1 MAQVSLKSVNLP
13 NGETL
18 GYRER
23 EGGDKLLVLV
33 HGNMN
38 SSKHWDLVLENLDAS
53 FKVYAIDLRGF
64 GISTYN
70 QRIVDLGDLTSDLK
84 LFVDALGLKGFSLAG
99 WSTGGGVI
107 MQFAADYPEY
117 VQKLILVDS
126 MSTRGYPFYET
137 DENWMPNLNNRI
149 RTQEQMDLDF
159 RTRTVFGGQNNR
171 DRNLMRFMFDAT
183 VYVNKKPSAELYEEY
198 IDDILTQRN
207 LPEIYHGLNVFN
219 ISNVDGEVAQG
230 SGAIDRI
237 VAPTLVLWGEL
248 DIVCPRNMTD
258 EIMED
263 FGDRATLV
271 VLPNCGHSPLVDDI
285 DRICS
290 EMAKFLNS

>member
-1 MAQVSLKSVNLP
+1 MVEVALKSVDLP

-33 HGNMN
+33 HGNMT
-38 SSKHWDLVLENLDAS
+38 SSKHWDRVLEHLDPS
-53 FKVYAIDLRGF
+53 FKVYAIDMRGF

-70 QRIVDLGDLTSDLK
+70 QKIRDLGDLTADLK

-99 WSTGGGVI
+99 WSTGGGVV
-107 MQFAADYPEY
+107 MQFAADYPDY
-117 VQKLILVDS
+117 VEKLILVES

-137 DENWMPNLNNRI
+137 DENWVPNLNNRI
-149 RTQEQMDLDF
+149 RTQEQMNGDF
-159 RTRTVFGGQNNR
+159 RTRTVHGGQMNK
-171 DRNLMRFMFDAT
+171 DRGLMRFMFDAT
-183 VYVNKKPSAELYEEY
+183 VYVNQKPDPELYEAY

-207 LPEIYHGLNVFN
+207 IPEVYHGLNVFN
-219 ISNVDGEVAQG
+219 ISHVEGELG
-230 SGAIDRI
+230 KGTGAIDRI
-237 VAPTLVLWGEL
+237 KAPTLVLWGEN

-263 FGDRATLV
+263 LGDRATLV
-271 VLPNCGHSPLVDDI
+271 VLPKCGHSPLVDNI
-285 DRICS
+285 DLLCS
-290 EMAKFLNS
+290 EMESFLNR